1 MDTCGP
7 SVLESEFKAAALH
20 FSEQAEYNE
29 QQPDFLKPGN
39 NFQEVQ
45 QAIQDC
51 ETLYEARK
59 PDSKALKWLRKLC
72 EKVVFYEGVVDVLI
86 QQHPEVVSLIWGAMK
101 FFFLVIWLEIK
112 MRGTEHTNMTSGSDQ
127 PRKDSQRPSKSSV

>member
-1 MDTCGP
+1 MNIYGA
-7 SVLESEFKAAALH
+7 SVLESEFKAAVRQ
-20 FSEQAEYNE
+20 FSDQTEYNK

-51 ETLYEARK
+51 NTRYEARK
-59 PDSKALKWLRKLC
+59 PDSKVLKWLRKLS

-86 QQHPEVVSLIWGAMK
+86 QQHPEVVSLIWGGMK
-101 FFFLVIWLEIK
+101 FFFLVSWLQ
-112 MRGTEHTNMTSGSDQ
+112 G
-127 PRKDSQRPSKSSV
+127 